1 MPINQVG
8 IHARRYGRPGREGV
22 TLFAVF
28 ALQLKEL
35 KRQVVQ
41 SAEATKLDHVRR
53 RAQATIDFYRTTLD
67 KRIAL
72 RESLPHD
79 RDAAGV
85 ADFIAK
91 AIEKDDSDSAH
102 DITDYL
108 TYFGMFATGVNT
120 GVFDIDI
127 VERLAGTRILAIA
140 SNYKSWID
148 FRRAKYSQPK
158 LYQELAILADEMRE
172 RRSHEQT
179 ALTLAHPVQEALR
192 AVGIDYD
199 AEQS

>member
-1 MPINQVG
+1 MRSFELLTVVAALAADLIN
-8 IHARRYGRPGREGV
+8 V
-22 TLFAVF
+22 TLFVVF

-67 KRIAL
+67 KRVSL
-72 RESLPHD
+72 RESLPDD

-85 ADFIAK
+85 ADLVAE
-91 AIEKDDSDSAH
+91 AIEKDESDSAH
-102 DITDYL
+102 AITDYL
-108 TYFGMFATGVNT
+108 TYFEMLATGANA

-127 VERLAGTRILAIA
+127 VERLAGTRILAIVA
-140 SNYKSWID
+140 NYKSWIE

-158 LYQELAILADEMRE
+158 LYQELVTLGDEIRD
-172 RRSHEQT
+172 RRSLEQT
-179 ALTLAHPVQEALR
+179 APTRTNSVLEALR
-192 AVGIDYD
+192 AVGIDER